1 MKTIISD
8 ELLIAE
14 LVKHFESGTMGKQYL
29 WELFKDVYKL
39 QRQRFFTIYAEAHS
53 FWASVKNKALDE
65 AIRENTFKGL
75 EQSYLSKHDALC
87 ILSDMARGKPLIHE
101 DDILIPSF
109 SDRRSAI
116 ETMCKMEGWYAVAKV
131 DAQINTNQQAILVIN
146 TNEVLITNEEDLT
159 DE

>member
-39 QRQRFFTIYAEAHS
+39 QRQRFFTIYAEAHT
-53 FWASVKNKALDE
+53 FWAGIKNKALDE

-75 EQSYLSKHDALC
+75 EQSYLSKHDAPEDVEYYMC
-87 ILSDMARGKPLIHE
+87 GPGPMAKAVENMLWDLGVPREMLMF
-101 DDILIPSF
+101 DDF
-109 SDRRSAI
+109 GA
-116 ETMCKMEGWYAVAKV
+116 
-131 DAQINTNQQAILVIN
+131 
-146 TNEVLITNEEDLT
+146 
-159 DE
+159 

>member
-39 QRQRFFTIYAEAHS
+39 QRQRFFTIYAEAHT
-53 FWASVKNKALDE
+53 FWAGIKNKALDE

-75 EQSYLSKHDALC
+75 EQSYLSKIEALC
-87 ILSDMARGKPLIHE
+87 ILSDIARGKVVIQE

-109 SDRRSAI
+109 SDRRAAI
-116 ETMCKMEGWYAVAKV
+116 ETMCKMEGWYATAKTET
-131 DAQINTNQQAILVIN
+131 QIHSDEPPVIVIN
-146 TNEVLITNEEDLT
+146 TSEKLIENEGDLT
-159 DE
+159 D